1 MRYASA
7 KSLGNESTFNNNLPT
22 PTATLW
28 LILEIL
34 KILIQTTGRC
44 APNFQQ
50 RWS

>member
-1 MRYASA
+1 MKAP
-7 KSLGNESTFNNNLPT
+7 FNNNLPT

-34 KILIQTTGRC
+34 IQTTGGC

-50 RWS
+50 RWSQ